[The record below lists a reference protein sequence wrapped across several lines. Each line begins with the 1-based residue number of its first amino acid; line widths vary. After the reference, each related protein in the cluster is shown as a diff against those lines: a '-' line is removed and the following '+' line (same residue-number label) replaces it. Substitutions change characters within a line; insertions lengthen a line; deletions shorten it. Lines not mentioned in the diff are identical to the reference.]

1 MELRQLRYFASV
13 AREGSINKAARA
25 HGLAQP
31 ALTKQLQRLE
41 EELGV
46 TLFERQSRG
55 MTLTAA
61 GAQFLYDT
69 TRALEDLDAAR
80 QRAVEAASG
89 RLGNLAIGLTI
100 LHQLLPVVAEILR
113 QFREQSPDV
122 SVSVRQVISG
132 PQVDL
137 IRSGEL
143 DAGFLYFRPMDDPA
157 LDGMLI
163 STQQLALAVPNEP
176 QWTDKP
182 PRRLADLNGRD
193 FLWIPRSVTAYYHD
207 RLIAHFHGAGF
218 MPKVVMEG
226 TDNNSLLTLV
236 TAGMGCAILPEQAAA
251 HASASVRFSKL
262 DDLDLQLPLELVW
275 RRDNRSPIA
284 QRLIALTRQCVAQA
298 RGMPQLLPRNP

>member
-13 AREGSINKAARA
+13 AREGSINKAARS

-46 TLFERQSRG
+46 TLFERQPRG

-61 GAQFLYDT
+61 GTQFLQDV
-69 TRALEDLDAAR
+69 TRALDDLEAAR
-80 QRAVEAASG
+80 QRAVDAAVG
-89 RLGNLAIGLTI
+89 RLGHLAIGLTI
-100 LHQLLPVVAEILR
+100 LHQLLPAVAEILR
-113 QFREQSPDV
+113 RFRQQSPDV

-132 PQVDL
+132 PQIDL
-137 IRSGEL
+137 IRAGEL
-143 DAGFLYFRPMDDPA
+143 DAGFLYFRPADDPA
-157 LDGMLI
+157 FDGLLI
-163 STQQLALAVPNEP
+163 STQQLALAVPDEP
-176 QWTDKP
+176 QWTDNP

-193 FLWIPRSVTAYYHD
+193 FLWIPRQVTAYYHD

-251 HASASVRFSKL
+251 QDIPSVKFLKL
-262 DDLDLQLPLELVW
+262 DDLDLRLPLELVW
-275 RRDNRSPIA
+275 RRDNRSPIT
-284 QRLIALTRQCVAQA
+284 QRLIELTRQCVAEA
-298 RGMPQLLPRNP
+298 